1 VTEAYKPHR
10 PTAKRLFQQVGSRY
24 ALSNPVL
31 LLFLIPAFGVGIIF
45 DQTRFDSTF
54 EYRLI
59 SATIGYIATIIPLLI
74 ARIFLP
80 NTPRPSRPALMM
92 VVFALTGLI
101 RGGTLL
107 EFSILSGQ
115 FQEGELVYRLVGGPL
130 FTLIALVLN
139 AIVASNYARHKEALV
154 LLAAERL
161 RLQVRSAGVL
171 ARVQQQQEELASKV
185 ETLIRPAIRKIQ
197 ETFTSDSSSA
207 VIISL
212 RNAADE
218 VVRPLSREVAE
229 GQDDLNFES
238 EPAAVRVKSALPK
251 RIILG
256 EFLIPIWAATMSIGL
271 LFSSAVLLETP
282 VTALLVLS
290 LIFSLILGFG
300 RIMQVLTKSLEIP
313 TFLAWFIV
321 PLIYAFPLTAF
332 FVLKPL
338 INMQTTN
345 TQISTVIVFEW
356 VLGLLLF
363 FAQIVQLQRRETTER
378 LGEVNQQL
386 EVISSILSQELWLNR
401 KRLAALLHGPVQ
413 AALYASAMGMAQTT
427 NPTPEYLT
435 KVQKD
440 IETALE
446 QLNNPNRLE
455 SDTLLSVLN
464 QVKELWSDSVE
475 VEIEIPAELEAAI
488 TKEPLTC
495 EATIELTR
503 ELVTNSIKHGHARWV
518 KVDINQIDPTR
529 FSVEV
534 TDNGK
539 ALVEGATPGYGTKVL
554 NELSLNWERTRS
566 GDTTRSYAEM
576 VLAPDSV

>member
-1 VTEAYKPHR
+1 MTEEYKPHR

-31 LLFLIPAFGVGIIF
+31 LLFIVPAYGVGLIF
-45 DQTRFDSTF
+45 DQTRSDSTF
-54 EYRLI
+54 GYRLL
-59 SATIGYIATIIPLLI
+59 SATIGYIATIVPLLI

-80 NTPRPSRPALMM
+80 NKPRPSRPALLMM
-92 VVFALTGLI
+92 VFALAGLI
-101 RGGTLL
+101 RGATLL

-115 FQEGELVYRLVGGPL
+115 FQEGELLYRLVGGPL

-139 AIVASNYARHKEALV
+139 AIVASNYARHKEALS

-171 ARVQQQQEELASKV
+171 ARVQQQQEELAAKV
-185 ETLIRPAIRKIQ
+185 ETLIKPAIRKIQ

-207 VIISL
+207 VISSL

-229 GQDDLNFES
+229 GNDDLNFES

-256 EFLIPIWAATMSIGL
+256 EFLIPFWAATMSIGL
-271 LFSSAVLLETP
+271 LSSSAFLLETP
-282 VTALLVLS
+282 VTAVLVLS
-290 LIFSLILGFG
+290 LIFALILGFG
-300 RIMQVLTKSLEIP
+300 RIMQVLTNKLEIP
-313 TFLAWFIV
+313 TFLAWFLV
-321 PLIYAFPLTAF
+321 PLIYAFPLSAF
-332 FVLKPL
+332 FALKPL
-338 INMQTTN
+338 INMQSTN
-345 TQISTVIVFEW
+345 AQISTVIFFEW
-356 VLGLLLF
+356 TLGLLLF

-378 LGEVNQQL
+378 LEEVNKQL
-386 EVISSILSQELWLNR
+386 EVISSRLSQELWLNR
-401 KRLAALLHGPVQ
+401 KRMAALLHGPVQ
-413 AALYASAMGMAQTT
+413 AALYASAMGMAQTN

-446 QLNNPNRLE
+446 QLSNPDRLE
-455 SDTLLSVLN
+455 SETLLSVLN
-464 QVKELWSDSVE
+464 QIKELWSDSVE
-475 VEIEIPAELEAAI
+475 IQIEIPAELEAAI

-503 ELVTNSIKHGHARWV
+503 ELVTNSIKHGQAS
-518 KVDINQIDPTR
+518 KVAIKISEIDSSR
-529 FSVEV
+529 FSVVV
-534 TDNGK
+534 TDNGN
-539 ALVEGATPGYGTKVL
+539 APEGSATPGYGTKVL

-576 VLAPDSV
+576 VLAQDSV

>member
-1 VTEAYKPHR
+1 VIESYKPHR

-31 LLFLIPAFGVGIIF
+31 LLFIVPAYGVGLIF
-45 DQTRFDSTF
+45 DQTRSDSTF
-54 EYRLI
+54 EYRLL
-59 SATIGYIATIIPLLI
+59 SATIGYFAVIIPLLI

-80 NTPRPSRPALMM
+80 NKPRPSRPALMM
-92 VVFALTGLI
+92 MIFAVAGLI
-101 RGGTLL
+101 RGATLL

-115 FQEGELVYRLVGGPL
+115 YEQGELLYRLVGGPL
-130 FTLIALVLN
+130 FTLIALILN

-171 ARVQQQQEELASKV
+171 ARVQQQQEELAAKV

-197 ETFTSDSSSA
+197 ENFSSDSSQA
-207 VIISL
+207 VISSL
-212 RNAADE
+212 RTAADD

-256 EFLIPIWAATMSIGL
+256 EFLIPFWAATMSIGL
-271 LFSSAVLLETP
+271 LASSTVLLEEP
-282 VTALLVLS
+282 LMALVVLT
-290 LIFSLILGFG
+290 LIFALVFGFG
-300 RIMQVLTKSLEIP
+300 RIVQEFTKKLEMP
-313 TFLAWFIV
+313 TLAAWLLV
-321 PLIYAFPLTAF
+321 PLIYAFPLSGF

-338 INMQTTN
+338 LDMQSTDA
-345 TQISTVIVFEW
+345 QIFTMMFFEW
-356 VLGLLLF
+356 NLGVLLF
-363 FAQIVQLQRRETTER
+363 FAQLVQLQRRETTER
-378 LGEVNQQL
+378 LEEVNRQL
-386 EVISSILSQELWLNR
+386 EVISSRLSQELWLNR
-401 KRLAALLHGPVQ
+401 KRMAALLHGPVQ
-413 AALYASAMGMAQTT
+413 AALYASAMGMAQTN
-427 NPTPEYLT
+427 NPTPENLA
-435 KVQKD
+435 KAQKD
-440 IETALE
+440 IESALE
-446 QLNNPNRLE
+446 QLSNPNRLE
-455 SDTLLSVLN
+455 SETLLSVMN
-464 QVKELWSDSVE
+464 QIKDLWSDSVE
-475 VEIEIPAELEAAI
+475 VNIEIPADLEAAI

-503 ELVTNSIKHGHARWV
+503 ELVTNSIKHGQAS
-518 KVDINQIDPTR
+518 KVAIKISEIDSSR

-534 TDNGK
+534 TDNGL
-539 ALVEGATPGYGTKVL
+539 APAEDPTPGYGTKVL

-576 VLAPDSV
+576 VLAQDSV

>member
-1 VTEAYKPHR
+1 VTEEYKPHR

-45 DQTRFDSTF
+45 DQTRSDSTF

-59 SATIGYIATIIPLLI
+59 SATIGYIATIVPLLI

-80 NTPRPSRPALMM
+80 NKPRPSRPALLM
-92 VVFALTGLI
+92 VVFALAGLI
-101 RGGTLL
+101 RGLTLL

-115 FQEGELVYRLVGGPL
+115 FQEGEILYRLVGGPL
-130 FTLIALVLN
+130 FTLISLILN
-139 AIVASNYARHKEALV
+139 AIVVSNYARHKEALS

-171 ARVQQQQEELASKV
+171 ARVQQQQEELSEKV
-185 ETLIRPAIRKIQ
+185 ESLIRPAIRQIQ
-197 ETFTSDSSSA
+197 ETLASASSA
-207 VIISL
+207 AVIGSL
-212 RNAADE
+212 RDAADE

-229 GQDDLNFES
+229 GQDDLNFEN

-251 RIILG
+251 RVILG
-256 EFLIPIWAATMSIGL
+256 EFLIPFWAATMSIGL
-271 LFSSAVLLETP
+271 LVSSTVLLEEP
-282 VTALLVLS
+282 LMALIVLT
-290 LIFSLILGFG
+290 LIFALIFGFG
-300 RIMQVLTKSLEIP
+300 RIVQALTYKLEIP
-313 TFLAWFIV
+313 TFLAWVLV
-321 PLIYAFPLTAF
+321 PLVYSFPLSGF

-338 INMQTTN
+338 LNMQSTDA
-345 TQISTVIVFEW
+345 QIFTMLFFEW
-356 VLGLLLF
+356 NLGLLLF
-363 FAQIVQLQRRETTER
+363 FAQLVQLQRRETTER
-378 LGEVNQQL
+378 LRDVNKQL
-386 EVISSILSQELWLNR
+386 ELISSRLSQELWLNR
-401 KRLAALLHGPVQ
+401 KRMAALLHGPIQ
-413 AALYASAMGMAQTT
+413 AALYASAMGMSQRN
-427 NPTPEYLT
+427 NPTPEYLA

-455 SDTLLSVLN
+455 SETLISVLN
-464 QVKELWSDSVE
+464 QVKELWAGSVE

-488 TKEPLTC
+488 TNEPLTC

-503 ELVTNSIKHGHARWV
+503 EMVTNSIKHGHARWV
-518 KVDINQIDPTR
+518 KVVINQIDPTR

-576 VLAPDSV
+576 VLAQDSV

>member
-1 VTEAYKPHR
+1 MTEEYKPHR

-45 DQTRFDSTF
+45 DQTRSDSTF
-54 EYRLI
+54 GYRLI
-59 SATIGYIATIIPLLI
+59 SATIGYIATIVPLLI

-80 NTPRPSRPALMM
+80 NKPRPSRPALLM
-92 VVFALTGLI
+92 VVFASAGLI
-101 RGGTLL
+101 RGVTLL

-115 FQEGELVYRLVGGPL
+115 FQEGELLYRLIGGPM

-185 ETLIRPAIRKIQ
+185 ETLIRPSIRKIQ
-197 ETFTSDSSSA
+197 ETFTSDSSLA
-207 VIISL
+207 VIKSL

-238 EPAAVRVKSALPK
+238 EPSAVRVKSALPK

-256 EFLIPIWAATMSIGL
+256 EFLIPFWAATMSIGL

-282 VTALLVLS
+282 GTAVLVLS
-290 LIFSLILGFG
+290 LIFVLILGFG

-313 TFLAWFIV
+313 TFLAWFVV

-338 INMQTTN
+338 IN
-345 TQISTVIVFEW
+345 
-356 VLGLLLF
+356 
-363 FAQIVQLQRRETTER
+363 
-378 LGEVNQQL
+378 
-386 EVISSILSQELWLNR
+386 
-401 KRLAALLHGPVQ
+401 
-413 AALYASAMGMAQTT
+413 
-427 NPTPEYLT
+427 
-435 KVQKD
+435 
-440 IETALE
+440 
-446 QLNNPNRLE
+446 
-455 SDTLLSVLN
+455 
-464 QVKELWSDSVE
+464 
-475 VEIEIPAELEAAI
+475 
-488 TKEPLTC
+488 
-495 EATIELTR
+495 
-503 ELVTNSIKHGHARWV
+503 
-518 KVDINQIDPTR
+518 
-529 FSVEV
+529 
-534 TDNGK
+534 
-539 ALVEGATPGYGTKVL
+539 
-554 NELSLNWERTRS
+554 
-566 GDTTRSYAEM
+566 
-576 VLAPDSV
+576 

>member
-1 VTEAYKPHR
+1 MTEAYKPHR

-455 SDTLLSVLN
+455 SETLLSVLN

-475 VEIEIPAELEAAI
+475 VEIEIPAELEATI

>member
-1 VTEAYKPHR
+1 MTEEYKPHR

-31 LLFLIPAFGVGIIF
+31 LLFIVPAYGVGLIF
-45 DQTRFDSTF
+45 DQTRSDSTF
-54 EYRLI
+54 GYRLL
-59 SATIGYIATIIPLLI
+59 SATIGYIATIVPLLI

-80 NTPRPSRPALMM
+80 NKPRPSRPALLMM
-92 VVFALTGLI
+92 VFALAGLI
-101 RGGTLL
+101 RGATLL

-115 FQEGELVYRLVGGPL
+115 FQEGELLYRLVGGPL
-130 FTLIALVLN
+130 FTLIALILN
-139 AIVASNYARHKEALV
+139 AIVASNYARHKEALS

-171 ARVQQQQEELASKV
+171 ARVQQQQEELAAKV
-185 ETLIRPAIRKIQ
+185 ETLIKPAIRKIQ

-207 VIISL
+207 VISSL

-229 GQDDLNFES
+229 GNDDLNFES

-256 EFLIPIWAATMSIGL
+256 EFLIPFWAATMSIGL
-271 LFSSAVLLETP
+271 LSSSAFLLETP
-282 VTALLVLS
+282 VTAVLVLS
-290 LIFSLILGFG
+290 LIFVLILGFG
-300 RIMQVLTKSLEIP
+300 RIMQVLTNKLEIP
-313 TFLAWFIV
+313 TFLAWLLV
-321 PLIYAFPLTAF
+321 PLIYAFPLSAF
-332 FVLKPL
+332 FALKPL
-338 INMQTTN
+338 INMQSTN
-345 TQISTVIVFEW
+345 AQISTVIFFEW
-356 VLGLLLF
+356 TLGLLLF

-378 LGEVNQQL
+378 LEEVNKQL
-386 EVISSILSQELWLNR
+386 EVISSRLSQELWLNR
-401 KRLAALLHGPVQ
+401 KRMAALLHGPVQ
-413 AALYASAMGMAQTT
+413 AALYASAMGMAQTN

-446 QLNNPNRLE
+446 QLSNPDRLE
-455 SDTLLSVLN
+455 SETLLSVLN
-464 QVKELWSDSVE
+464 QIKELWSDSVE
-475 VEIEIPAELEAAI
+475 IQIEIPAELEAAI

-503 ELVTNSIKHGHARWV
+503 ELVTNSIKHGQAS
-518 KVDINQIDPTR
+518 KVAIKISEIDSSR

-534 TDNGK
+534 TDNGN
-539 ALVEGATPGYGTKVL
+539 APEGSATPGYGTKVL

-576 VLAPDSV
+576 VLAQDSV

>member
-1 VTEAYKPHR
+1 VTEEYKPHR

-31 LLFLIPAFGVGIIF
+31 LLFLIPAFGVGLIF
-45 DQTRFDSTF
+45 DQTRFDSTL

-59 SATIGYIATIIPLLI
+59 SATIGYIATIVPLLV

-80 NTPRPSRPALMM
+80 NKPRPSRPALLM
-92 VVFALTGLI
+92 VVFALAGLI
-101 RGGTLL
+101 RGLTLL

-115 FQEGELVYRLVGGPL
+115 FQEGEILYRLVGGPL
-130 FTLIALVLN
+130 FTLISLILN
-139 AIVASNYARHKEALV
+139 AIVVSNYARHKEALS

-171 ARVQQQQEELASKV
+171 ARVQQQQEELSAKV
-185 ETLIRPAIRKIQ
+185 ESLIRPAARKIQ
-197 ETFTSDSSSA
+197 ETLASASSA
-207 VIISL
+207 SVIGSL
-212 RNAADE
+212 RDAADE
-218 VVRPLSREVAE
+218 VIRPLSREVAE
-229 GQDDLNFES
+229 GQDDLNFEN

-251 RIILG
+251 RVVLG
-256 EFLIPIWAATMSIGL
+256 EFLIPFWAATMSIGL
-271 LFSSAVLLETP
+271 LVSSTVLLEEPART
-282 VTALLVLS
+282 LIVLT
-290 LIFSLILGFG
+290 LIFTLIFGFG
-300 RIMQVLTKSLEIP
+300 RIVQSLTYKLEIP
-313 TFLAWFIV
+313 TLAAWILV
-321 PLIYAFPLTAF
+321 PLVYSFPLSAF

-338 INMQTTN
+338 LNMQSTDS
-345 TQISTVIVFEW
+345 QIFTMLFFEW
-356 VLGLLLF
+356 NLGLLLF
-363 FAQIVQLQRRETTER
+363 FAQLVQLQRRETTER
-378 LGEVNQQL
+378 LKDVNRQL
-386 EVISSILSQELWLNR
+386 EVISSRLSQELWLNR
-401 KRLAALLHGPVQ
+401 KRMAALLHGPIQ
-413 AALYASAMGMAQTT
+413 AALYASAMGMSQTN
-427 NPTPEYLT
+427 NPTPEYLA

-455 SDTLLSVLN
+455 SETLISVLN
-464 QVKELWSDSVE
+464 QVKELWAGSVE

-488 TKEPLTC
+488 TNEPLTC

-503 ELVTNSIKHGHARWV
+503 EMVTNSIKHGHARWV
-518 KVDINQIDPTR
+518 KVVINQIDPTR

-576 VLAPDSV
+576 VLAQDSV

>member
-1 VTEAYKPHR
+1 VTESYKPHR

-31 LLFLIPAFGVGIIF
+31 LLFIVPAYGVGLIF
-45 DQTRFDSTF
+45 DQTRSDSTF
-54 EYRLI
+54 EYRLL
-59 SATIGYIATIIPLLI
+59 SATIGYFAVIIPLLI

-80 NTPRPSRPALMM
+80 NKPRPSRPALMM
-92 VVFALTGLI
+92 MIFAVAGLI
-101 RGGTLL
+101 RGATLL

-115 FQEGELVYRLVGGPL
+115 YEQGELLYRLVGGPL

-171 ARVQQQQEELASKV
+171 ARVQQQQEELAAKV

-197 ETFTSDSSSA
+197 ENFSSDSSQA
-207 VIISL
+207 VISSL
-212 RNAADE
+212 RTAADD

-256 EFLIPIWAATMSIGL
+256 EFLIPFWAATMSIGL
-271 LFSSAVLLETP
+271 LASSTVLLEEP
-282 VTALLVLS
+282 LMALVVLT
-290 LIFSLILGFG
+290 LIFALVFGFG
-300 RIMQVLTKSLEIP
+300 RIVQELTKKLEMP
-313 TFLAWFIV
+313 TLAAWLLV
-321 PLIYAFPLTAF
+321 PLIYAFPLSGF

-338 INMQTTN
+338 LDMQSTDA
-345 TQISTVIVFEW
+345 QIFTMMFFEW
-356 VLGLLLF
+356 NLGVLLF
-363 FAQIVQLQRRETTER
+363 FAQLVQLQRRETTER
-378 LGEVNQQL
+378 LEEVNRQL
-386 EVISSILSQELWLNR
+386 EVISSRLSQELWLNR
-401 KRLAALLHGPVQ
+401 KRMAALLHGPVQ
-413 AALYASAMGMAQTT
+413 AALYASAMGMAQTN
-427 NPTPEYLT
+427 NPTPENLA
-435 KVQKD
+435 KAQKD
-440 IETALE
+440 IESALE
-446 QLNNPNRLE
+446 QLSNPDRLE
-455 SDTLLSVLN
+455 SETLLSVMN
-464 QVKELWSDSVE
+464 QIKDLWSDSVE
-475 VEIEIPAELEAAI
+475 VKIEIPAELEGAI

-503 ELVTNSIKHGHARWV
+503 ELVTNSIKHGQAS
-518 KVDINQIDPTR
+518 KVTIKISEIDSSR

-534 TDNGK
+534 TDNGL
-539 ALVEGATPGYGTKVL
+539 APTEEATPGYGTKVL
-554 NELSLNWERTRS
+554 NELSLNWERTRL

-576 VLAPDSV
+576 VLAQDSV